1 MFSERLRQRPTSIQS
16 VKDDDGWFDEEE
28 QDSGIEVDSDDP
40 DYTITES
47 NTNLRRVNVI
57 NNSVAE
63 NLDREKISVL
73 MALSVLLPMPSALT

>member
-1 MFSERLRQRPTSIQS
+1 MFSERLRQRPTSIQA